1 MAAEQ
6 LLVHLLSNN
15 SANSGSYTT
24 QTWTNGQI
32 TWTATDARKKFDQL
46 LNATRAITIKMD
58 H

>member
-32 TWTATDARKKFDQL
+32 TWTATDARK
-46 LNATRAITIKMD
+46 N
-58 H
+58 